1 MTARSYKVA
10 GHVFTLE
17 SDLDIDEGL
26 QNYAPFAVP
35 AGSDAPA
42 VFTLEIVAKAPQAE
56 YTEEARQDEE
66 SQQIICGR
74 TAGNQSVFEFRLA
87 HKPAGTPVCEE
98 GYRKSTLYLTDFAQR
113 FGINNALMVLYALAT
128 APLGTALFHSAV
140 VEHDGYGYMF
150 LGKSGTGKSTHAR
163 LWLKHIEGT
172 ELLNDDNPVVR
183 VLPEGIRV
191 YGSPWSGKTP
201 CYKDESYPLGGIVLL
216 EQAPFNKIRA
226 LRGIESYAAILTSIS
241 GKRWEKS
248 IADAL
253 HITENAIARDAR
265 VWHMQCLPDN
275 DAARLCHET
284 IKVR

>member
-87 HKPAGTPVCEE
+87 HKPAGTLVCEE

-163 LWLKHIEGT
+163 LWLENIANT
-172 ELLNDDNPVVR
+172 TLLNDDNPVVR

-253 HITENAIARDAR
+253 HNTENAIARDAR